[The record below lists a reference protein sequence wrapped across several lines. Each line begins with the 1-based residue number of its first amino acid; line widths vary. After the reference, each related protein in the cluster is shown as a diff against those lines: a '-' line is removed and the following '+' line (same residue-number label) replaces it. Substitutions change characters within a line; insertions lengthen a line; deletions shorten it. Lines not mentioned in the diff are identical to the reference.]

1 MPTYNCELCGK
12 EFNQKGDF
20 TKHKSKKTPCI
31 TMEQIKEIQKKVDV
45 ENITTWEK
53 FIEILGESCQTMQ
66 TNISNFIQNFLQN
79 PDMSNNLSYYD
90 ASGNLIQM
98 TIDDEFDYDLSV
110 D

>member
-1 MPTYNCELCGK
+1 M
-12 EFNQKGDF
+12 
-20 TKHKSKKTPCI
+20 S
-31 TMEQIKEIQKKVDV
+31 
-45 ENITTWEK
+45 
-53 FIEILGESCQTMQ
+53 QTMQ